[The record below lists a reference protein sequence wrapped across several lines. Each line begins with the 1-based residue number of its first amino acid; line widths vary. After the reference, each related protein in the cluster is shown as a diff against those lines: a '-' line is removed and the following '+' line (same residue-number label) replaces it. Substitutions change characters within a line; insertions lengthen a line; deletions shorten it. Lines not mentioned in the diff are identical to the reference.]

1 MIDSSSTPRREEK
14 QPERSEPQAHVVE
27 SNIFSRQAP
36 QAGPSTMRS
45 DPFSTP
51 GSDASPSQARDRV
64 AEFLL
69 SKEKVGTPLNRME
82 VEGLMS
88 MLHKASESTE
98 GMLMSLQH
106 VFRTRIA
113 INTAFA
119 LTYRNL

>member
-1 MIDSSSTPRREEK
+1 MP
-14 QPERSEPQAHVVE
+14 
-27 SNIFSRQAP
+27 
-36 QAGPSTMRS
+36 S
-45 DPFSTP
+45 DPFSAP

-88 MLHKASESTE
+88 MLHKASEVTE
-98 GMLMSLQH
+98 GMLICLHH
-106 VFRTRIA
+106 VFRARIP

-119 LTYRNL
+119 LTCRNL